1 MVYWILEN
9 WKKKKVKYI
18 LIESV
23 QRRFLERFSVNNIN
37 KAIIVDEFNIF
48 KEPKIVEKNNLDDL
62 SFFEILLSIFKKS
75 DKDDIGIINNL
86 NQNALIYNL
95 RFKLKGYGNVFT
107 CL

>member
-1 MVYWILEN
+1 MSKDSKSYIETIYGLLNSGKLEE
-9 WKKKKVKYI
+9 KKVKYI

-23 QRRFLERFSVNNIN
+23 QRRSLERFSVNNIN

-86 NQNALIYNL
+86 
-95 RFKLKGYGNVFT
+95 K
-107 CL
+107 